1 MAVSDSFTELR
12 RQVEE
17 ADQSVKA
24 AASQDKEALE
34 AKVEEARKRADTHAT
49 ELRARGQEASG
60 KAGSQWQTIQGD
72 WDQHTQRMRE
82 RIDAKKASVKADVAT
97 DDAEWAE
104 ADALLAIDFAAEAID
119 EAQYAVLAALRARMD
134 AEVLAASL

>member
-17 ADQSVKA
+17 ADRNVKA
-24 AASQDKEALE
+24 AASQDKAALE
-34 AKVEEARKRADTHAT
+34 TKVEEARKRSDTRAA
-49 ELRARGQEASG
+49 ELRERGQQASDEAE
-60 KAGSQWQTIQGD
+60 AHWQTIQSD

-82 RIDAKKASVKADVAT
+82 RIDAKKAGVKVDVAA

-104 ADALLAIDFAAEAID
+104 TDARLAIDFAAEAID
-119 EAQYAVLAALRARMD
+119 EAQYAVLAALRARMN
-134 AEVLAASL
+134 AEILAASL